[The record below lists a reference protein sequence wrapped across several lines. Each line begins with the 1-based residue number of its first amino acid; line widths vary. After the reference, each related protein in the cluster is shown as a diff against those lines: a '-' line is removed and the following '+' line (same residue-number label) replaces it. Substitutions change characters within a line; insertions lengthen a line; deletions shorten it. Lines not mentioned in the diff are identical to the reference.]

1 MLDGRRAD
9 HRDRFQGGILGLDL
23 RLQERVVPCQEIQA
37 LQVGE
42 DFSGVGQEARENI
55 VDVAFVATSKDVW
68 KTISNP

>member
-1 MLDGRRAD
+1 MKDDLPLNGPG
-9 HRDRFQGGILGLDL
+9 FWVPVGGITEVRDHP
-23 RLQERVVPCQEIQA
+23 QVFHA

-42 DFSGVGQEARENI
+42 DFSGVGQEVRENI